1 MKLGDLIY
9 KDTNIETL
17 LDVIQKVDDQT
28 RAEVLK
34 AISTRLTQA
43 GKEQAL
49 ATIKKIVQS
58 ADPAIKDWLSKAI
71 PQSYAEGI
79 NFTDYE
85 FNSIRMRESVA
96 RDALDNIIR
105 KVGDKDIANKLRK
118 VSTKNVFD
126 WGDLTE
132 KMNKAVGSDPVAMG
146 EIRFQILKEWEKY
159 TPGANIS
166 ADSNQIGKEYEKYKL
181 RISIDD
187 IKIARDLSAHADT
200 VNALLSNSYLDFAN
214 GMNGLVRG
222 AEQKLNEAMKQQI
235 RAKILAKEV
244 TGQSIDKV
252 KREITKLLG
261 DQGFSVL
268 TDRGGHTW
276 TLRRYSEMLARTHV
290 IKASNE
296 ALVNRAGQFGVDIVQ
311 ISTHFGACPI
321 CTPYEGKLYSLSGT
335 SETYPSL
342 SVSLPIHPNCRHVLL
357 MRPDLI

>member
-9 KDTNIETL
+9 KDTNIQTL

-43 GKEQAL
+43 GKESAL
-49 ATIKKIVQS
+49 RNIKKIVQL
-58 ADPAIKDWLSKAI
+58 ADPAIKEWLSQAI
-71 PQSYAEGI
+71 PQSYVEGI

-85 FNSIRMRESVA
+85 FNSIKMRESVA
-96 RDALDNIIR
+96 EDALNNIIR
-105 KVGDKDIANKLRK
+105 KVDKNIAKKLRN
-118 VSTKNVFD
+118 VSTRNVYD

-132 KMNKAVGSDPVAMG
+132 KMSKAVSGDQVAMG

-166 ADSNQIGKEYEKYKL
+166 VDSNQIGKEYEKYKL
-181 RISIDD
+181 RITPEE
-187 IKIARDLSAHADT
+187 IKIARDLSIHADT

-222 AEQKLNEAMKQQI
+222 AEQKLNEAMKQQM
-235 RAKILAKEV
+235 RAKILAKEIA
-244 TGQSIDKV
+244 GQSVEKV

-296 ALVNRAGQFGVDIVQ
+296 ALINRAGQFGVDIVQ
-311 ISTHFGACPI
+311 ISTHSGACPL
-321 CTPYEGKLYSLSGT
+321 CTPYEGNLYSLSGT
-335 SETYPSL
+335 SETYPPL
-342 SVSLPIHPNCRHVLL
+342 NIGLPIHPNCRHVLL
-357 MRPDLI
+357 MRPDLT